1 MISRTPQPNLREL
14 LIKSI
19 RQMRKLLVTLLFFTL
34 ALTACQAN
42 PAAPATLQPASPLK
56 VTAIET
62 FLGDIAQNVA
72 GNRVRVE
79 SLIPIGIDPHSF
91 DPSPQDIVKLA
102 QAQVIIANGAGFETW
117 LQKVIDNTGEQATL
131 IEAAT
136 GLTPRTARE
145 GEVAEMSDA
154 DLTDSMCADAAGP
167 AQAASAGADLA
178 NAAVLPSESGL
189 FTVQLAAAPDGTF
202 HGYFRYSTDETG
214 DFQIATASGKVD
226 VLAQPGSSPVK
237 IGKTLRLSCQNL
249 AQGDIV
255 TLTKSTPYVL
265 ELSSFSSAQ
274 ASLLVGPAGGIHHH
288 DTDPHFWLDPNNVI
302 QYVQNIRDGLTKA
315 DPQGAANY
323 THNAAAYIAKLKE
336 LDAWIQAQVST
347 IPPERRLLVT
357 NHESFG
363 YFADRYGFRIVGTVV
378 PSVGTEESPSAQQI
392 ARLEDRINATHAI
405 AIFLETGAN
414 AQLANQVASDTGVK
428 VVSDL
433 FTHSISAPGGQ
444 APTYIDMM
452 KFDVTE
458 IVNALK

>member
-1 MISRTPQPNLREL
+1 
-14 LIKSI
+14 
-19 RQMRKLLVTLLFFTL
+19 MRKLPIVASLILFATSL
-34 ALTACQAN
+34 AACQA
-42 PAAPATLQPASPLK
+42 AAPQPPTFQAASPLK

-72 GNRVRVE
+72 GTRVVVD

-117 LQKVIDNTGEQATL
+117 LQKTIDNTGDQAAV
-131 IEAAT
+131 IEAAA
-136 GLTPRTARE
+136 GLTPRTPRE

-154 DLTDSMCADAAGP
+154 DLVDSICADASSGA
-167 AQAASAGADLA
+167 AQAVTAGA
-178 NAAVLPSESGL
+178 AALPAESGL
-189 FTVQLAAAPDGTF
+189 FSVQLTPAADGSF
-202 HGYFRYSTDETG
+202 SGILSYSTDETG
-214 DFQIATASGKVD
+214 DFQIATAGGRLD
-226 VLAQPGSSPVK
+226 VSAQPDFTPLK
-237 IGKTLRLSCQNL
+237 INKTLALTCQNL
-249 AQGDIV
+249 AQGLIV
-255 TLTKSTPYVL
+255 TLTKGVTYRLTISG
-265 ELSSFSSAQ
+265 FASAQ
-274 ASLLVGPAGGIHHH
+274 APLLVGPAGGVHHH
-288 DTDPHFWLDPNNVI
+288 DTDPHFWLDPLNVI
-302 QYVQNIRDGLTKA
+302 QYVQNIRDGLIRA
-315 DPQGAANY
+315 DPQGTADYNR
-323 THNAAAYIAKLKE
+323 NAAAYIAQLKQ
-336 LDAWIQAQVST
+336 LDVWIQAQVGA

-378 PSVGTEESPSAQQI
+378 PSVGTEASPSAQQM

-414 AQLANQVASDTGVK
+414 AQLANQVAADTGVK

-433 FTHSISAPGGQ
+433 FTHSVTAPGGA

-452 KFDVTE
+452 KFDVTA